1 MLKILLYFVAVV
13 TALEAVIKVT
23 PDTVSVISTMKLS
36 VTLGESLG
44 RGGSMIVELP
54 DTAGLQVSALN

>member
-54 DTAGLQVSALN
+54 DTAGLRVSALN